1 MRLITCT
8 LLFLSPLT
16 TFAAGYLEFDANGHP
31 YKWNSSVTYKV
42 DLGSLGDIPKADP
55 DILLKGNLAAGEMYD
70 LLRKRDAAL
79 AKYQA
84 VIAADSGSSYAETA
98 RKYLKEEYRE

>member
-1 MRLITCT
+1 MTGKAGKYPGLHYE
-8 LLFLSPLT
+8 
-16 TFAAGYLEFDANGHP
+16 AAA
-31 YKWNSSVTYKV
+31 
-42 DLGSLGDIPKADP
+42 LGLGDVMRTQKDYQGAADAYEQVGHIPKADP